1 MSNHNV
7 AFEVNGKPYS
17 LHISDDRSLL
27 DVLREDLGLTGTK
40 KGCDKGDCGACTVL
54 LNGRPVNACLLLA
67 VQADSQKITTIEG
80 IAHEDKLDP
89 IQTAFIEK
97 GAVQC
102 GFCTPGMILT
112 AKSLLEENPRP
123 TRNEIQKGISGN
135 LCRCTGYV
143 QIIDAIQAASEAKE
157 KDA

>member
-7 AFEVNGKPYS
+7 AFEVNGKPFS
-17 LHISDDRSLL
+17 LQVSDDRSLL

-67 VQADSQKITTIEG
+67 VQADSQKVITIEG

-123 TRNEIQKGISGN
+123 TRDEIQKGISGN